1 MLLDMDC
8 SVLNL
13 HKIQCSIFNFVSI
26 FKILQISKS
35 NEAMFWWKHCWQIC
49 LSALACDI
57 YSFYSLIK
65 GKKKQFL
72 YSNKEMLGQMGT
84 GDTIC

>member
-1 MLLDMDC
+1 MKTLLID
-8 SVLNL
+8 
-13 HKIQCSIFNFVSI
+13 I
-26 FKILQISKS
+26 
-35 NEAMFWWKHCWQIC
+35 
-49 LSALACDI
+49 SALACDV
-57 YSFYSLIK
+57 YSFYSLSQ